1 MNDPTIITDRLD
13 ELQQEWEEE
22 SGTIA
27 AEDAGKSGRIHDR
40 FSEADRAALH
50 AARR

>member
-22 SGTIA
+22 VWNHRC
-27 AEDAGKSGRIHDR
+27 GRCR
-40 FSEADRAALH
+40 KVRPNSRPFL
-50 AARR
+50 